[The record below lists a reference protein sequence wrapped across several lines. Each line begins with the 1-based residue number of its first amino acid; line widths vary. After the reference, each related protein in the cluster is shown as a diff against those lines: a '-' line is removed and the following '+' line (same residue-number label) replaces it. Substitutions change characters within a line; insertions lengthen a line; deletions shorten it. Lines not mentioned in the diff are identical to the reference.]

1 MLTETPAGQ
10 FEPGLSESDNR
21 NHCHPQGPIPNDS
34 GSDSRSRI
42 RRLPPKFRLQRVFC
56 LIGPP
61 PRRPARKK
69 ENIMSRD
76 LSKVRN
82 IGIAAHID
90 AGKTTVSERILY
102 YTGKIH
108 KMGEVHEGTAVMDF
122 DEEEQKRGIT
132 INSAATTCPWDRNG
146 ERYTIN
152 LIDTPGHV
160 DFTAEVERSLRVLDG
175 AVAVFDGKE
184 GVEAQ
189 SETVWRQAT
198 KYNVPR
204 ICFVNKMDKLG
215 ADFDFSFNSIIERL
229 GAPAV
234 AVQIPI
240 GQSNTFK
247 GIIDLLRGV
256 AIYYKLDDDKD
267 KGKTMV
273 EKPIPPEEQERFE
286 KWKHQLIEKVAETD
300 DALTEKYLN
309 GEEISDAELRAALR
323 KATISFKLHPVF
335 TGSAL
340 KYVGVQR
347 LLDGVVDYLPSPMDV
362 PAIKGHDLKDPEKI
376 LERHSNPDEPFSA
389 LAFKIVSD
397 QHGDLTY
404 IRVYSG
410 RLEKGSR
417 VLNANRGKRE
427 NISRMFQMH
436 AADRIPID
444 VAEAGDIVACIGIK
458 DALTGDTLCDQDH
471 PIILERPTFPEPV
484 ISMSIEP
491 KTAADKQKL
500 GEALTTL
507 KREDPTFRANYDD
520 ETGQTIIAGMGEL
533 HLEILGMRLT
543 RDHKVDV
550 IVGKPKVAYK
560 ETITKTVHNVRGKHV
575 KQSGG
580 RGQYGDCSIN
590 LEPFDGTGVDADTLK
605 KWNWADGIAFEN
617 KIFGGSIPK
626 EYIPSI
632 EYGCRMAAKTGVL
645 ASYPLI
651 NAKITL
657 VDGSYHQV
665 DSSQI
670 AFELAGQLA
679 FRDACS
685 KAGLTLLEPIM
696 KVVVT
701 TPEDFVGNVT
711 GDLNRRRGLIVNSE
725 QRGNTRVVEAEVPLS
740 EMFGYTTELR
750 SMSTGRASS
759 VMEPLKYAP
768 VPTSVRNAILE
779 EVG

>member
-1 MLTETPAGQ
+1 MP
-10 FEPGLSESDNR
+10 
-21 NHCHPQGPIPNDS
+21 
-34 GSDSRSRI
+34 
-42 RRLPPKFRLQRVFC
+42 
-56 LIGPP
+56 
-61 PRRPARKK
+61 
-69 ENIMSRD
+69 RD
-76 LSKVRN
+76 LSKIRN
-82 IGIAAHID
+82 IGIAAHIA

-132 INSAATTCPWDRNG
+132 INSAATTCPWERNG

-198 KYNVPR
+198 KYAVPR
-204 ICFVNKMDKLG
+204 VCFVNKMDKLG

-240 GQSNTFK
+240 GQSNTFQ
-247 GIIDLLRGV
+247 GIIDLIRGV
-256 AIYYKLDDDKD
+256 AIYFNLKDEKD
-267 KGKTMV
+267 KGKTAI
-273 EKPIPPEEQERFE
+273 EKPIPAEEKERYE
-286 KWKHQLIEKVAETD
+286 KWRHTLEEKAAELD
-300 DALTEKYLN
+300 DHLTEKYLN
-309 GEEISDAELRAALR
+309 GQPLTEQEIRTALR
-323 KATISFKLHPVF
+323 KGTIAFKCHPVF
-335 TGSAL
+335 CGSAL

-347 LLDGVVDYLPSPMDV
+347 LLDGVIDYLPSPMDL
-362 PAIKGHDLKDPEKI
+362 PAFQGHDVKDPEKI
-376 LERHSNPDEPFSA
+376 IERHSNSEEPFCG
-389 LAFKIVSD
+389 LVFKIVSD

-404 IRVYSG
+404 VRVYSG
-410 RLEKGSR
+410 KLEKGSR
-417 VLNANRGKRE
+417 VLNSTRNKRE

-436 AADRIPID
+436 AADRNPID
-444 VAEAGDIVACIGIK
+444 VAEAGDIVACIGVK
-458 DALTGDTLCDQDH
+458 DALTGDTLCDQDN
-471 PIILERPTFPEPV
+471 PIILEKPTFPEPV

-491 KTAADKQKL
+491 KTANDKQKL

-507 KREDPTFRANYDD
+507 RREDPTFHANYDE
-520 ETGQTIIAGMGEL
+520 ETGQTIIAGMREL
-533 HLEILGMRLT
+533 HLEILRMRLT

-550 IVGKPKVAYK
+550 LVGKRKVAYK
-560 ETITKTVHNVRGKHV
+560 ETITKKALNIRGKHV

-580 RGQYGDCSIN
+580 RGQYGDCTVNI
-590 LEPFDGTGVDADTLK
+590 EPFDGTGVDPEDLK
-605 KWNWADGIAFEN
+605 EWGWKDGFAFEN

-632 EYGCRMAAKTGVL
+632 EYGARMAAKTGVL

-651 NAKITL
+651 NCKVTL

-665 DSSQI
+665 DSSQV

-679 FRDACS
+679 FREAVT
-685 KAGLTLLEPIM
+685 KAAPTLLEPIM
-696 KVVVT
+696 RLVVT

-711 GDLNRRRGLIVNSE
+711 GDINRRRGVIVNSE

-768 VPTSVRNAILE
+768 VPTQVKNAILE

>member
-1 MLTETPAGQ
+1 MA
-10 FEPGLSESDNR
+10 
-21 NHCHPQGPIPNDS
+21 
-34 GSDSRSRI
+34 
-42 RRLPPKFRLQRVFC
+42 
-56 LIGPP
+56 
-61 PRRPARKK
+61 
-69 ENIMSRD
+69 RD
-76 LSKVRN
+76 LTKIRN

-132 INSAATTCPWDRNG
+132 INSAATTCPWDRFG
-146 ERYTIN
+146 DRYTIN

-204 ICFVNKMDKLG
+204 VCFINKMDKVG
-215 ADFDFSFNSIIERL
+215 ADFDFSFKSIRERL

-240 GQSNTFK
+240 GQASTFK
-247 GIIDLLRGV
+247 GMIDLLRGV
-256 AIYYKLDDDKD
+256 AIYYTVGDDKD
-267 KGKTMV
+267 RGMTAI
-273 EKPIPPEEQERFE
+273 EKPIPADEKGRYE
-286 KWKHQLIEKVAETD
+286 KWRHDLIEKVAETD
-300 DALTEKYLN
+300 DHLMGKYLISQ
-309 GEEISDAELRAALR
+309 EPTEQEIRKALRAA
-323 KATISFKLHPVF
+323 TINFKLHPVF

-347 LLDGVVDYLPSPMDV
+347 LLDGVIDYLPSPMDM
-362 PAIKGHDLKDPEKI
+362 PAIKGHDVKNPGKI
-376 LERHSNPDEPFSA
+376 VERHANPDEPFCG
-389 LAFKIVSD
+389 LVFKIVND

-404 IRVYSG
+404 VRIYSG

-417 VLNANRGKRE
+417 VLNSNRSKKE

-436 AADRIPID
+436 AADRNPID
-444 VAEAGDIVACIGIK
+444 VAESGDIVACIGIK
-458 DALTGDTLCDQDH
+458 DALTGDTLCNPDH

-507 KREDPTFRANYDD
+507 KREDPTFQANYDE
-520 ETGQTIIAGMGEL
+520 ETGQTIIHGMGEL
-533 HLEILGMRLT
+533 HLEILRMRLT
-543 RDHKVDV
+543 RDHGVEV
-550 IVGKPKVAYK
+550 NVGRPKVAYK
-560 ETITKTVHNVRGKHV
+560 ETIVGAAMNVRGKHV
-575 KQSGG
+575 KQTGG
-580 RGQYGDCSIN
+580 RGQYGDCTIN
-590 LEPFDGTGVDADTLK
+590 IEPFNGTGVEPEVLK
-605 KWNWADGIAFEN
+605 KWGWKEGFAFEN
-617 KIFGGSIPK
+617 KVFGGSIPK
-626 EYIPSI
+626 EYIPSV
-632 EYGCRMAAKTGVL
+632 EYGARMAAKTGVL
-645 ASYPLI
+645 ANYPLI
-651 NAKITL
+651 NVKVTL

-670 AFELAGQLA
+670 AFELAGQIA
-679 FRDACS
+679 FKEACQR
-685 KAGLTLLEPIM
+685 AGLTLLEPIM
-696 KVVVT
+696 KLVVT
-701 TPEDFVGNVT
+701 TPEEFVGNVT
-711 GDLNRRRGLIVNSE
+711 GDLNRRRGMIVNSD
-725 QRGNTRVVEAEVPLS
+725 QRGNTRMVEAEVPLS

-750 SMSTGRASS
+750 SMSQGRASA
-759 VMEPLKYAP
+759 VMEPLRYAAVP
-768 VPTSVRNAILE
+768 VNVRTAILE
-779 EVG
+779 SLK

>member
-1 MLTETPAGQ
+1 MP
-10 FEPGLSESDNR
+10 
-21 NHCHPQGPIPNDS
+21 
-34 GSDSRSRI
+34 
-42 RRLPPKFRLQRVFC
+42 
-56 LIGPP
+56 
-61 PRRPARKK
+61 
-69 ENIMSRD
+69 RD
-76 LSKVRN
+76 LSKIRN

-204 ICFVNKMDKLG
+204 ICFINKMDKLG
-215 ADFDFSFNSIIERL
+215 ADFDFSFKSILERL

-247 GIIDLLRGV
+247 GIIDLIRQV
-256 AIYYKLDDDKD
+256 AIYYNVADDKD
-267 KGKTMV
+267 KGKTQI
-273 EKPIPPEEQERFE
+273 EKPIPDDEKDRVEKWRHDLLEKCAELDDHLTDKYLTDPNTITEQE
-286 KWKHQLIEKVAETD
+286 I
-300 DALTEKYLN
+300 
-309 GEEISDAELRAALR
+309 RAALR
-323 KATISFKLHPVF
+323 KGTISFKCHPVF
-335 TGSAL
+335 CGSAL
-340 KYVGVQR
+340 RYVGVQR
-347 LLDGVVDYLPSPMDV
+347 LLDGVIDYLPSPMDL
-362 PAIKGHDLKDPEKI
+362 PPIHGHDVKDPEKTI
-376 LERHSNPDEPFSA
+376 ERKLTPEEPFCG
-389 LAFKIVSD
+389 LAFKIVND

-404 IRVYSG
+404 VRVYSG
-410 RLEKGSR
+410 KLEKGSR
-417 VLNANRGKRE
+417 VLNANRNKRE

-436 AADRIPID
+436 AADRNPID
-444 VAEAGDIVACIGIK
+444 IAEAGDIVACIGVK
-458 DALTGDTLCDQDH
+458 EALTGDTLCDQDN
-471 PIILERPTFPEPV
+471 PILLERPTFPDPV

-491 KTAADKQKL
+491 KTANDKQKL

-507 KREDPTFRANYDD
+507 RREDPTFHANYDE

-533 HLEILGMRLT
+533 HLEILRMRLT

-550 IVGKPKVAYK
+550 LVGKPKVAYK
-560 ETITKTVHNVRGKHV
+560 ETITGKAVNVRGKHV

-580 RGQYGDCSIN
+580 RGQYGDCIIN
-590 LEPFDGTGVDADTLK
+590 IEPFDGHGPDGKLLDADALK
-605 KWNWADGIAFEN
+605 KMTWKDNVAFEN

-626 EYIPSI
+626 EFIPSV
-632 EYGCRMAAKTGVL
+632 EYGVRMACKTGIL
-645 ASYPLI
+645 ANYPLI
-651 NAKITL
+651 NVKVTL

-679 FRDACS
+679 LREAAT

-711 GDLNRRRGLIVNSE
+711 GDLNKRRGIIVNSE

-740 EMFGYTTELR
+740 EMFGYTTDLR

-759 VMEPLKYAP
+759 VMEPLKYSQ
-768 VPTSVRNAILE
+768 VPTNVKNAILE
-779 EVG
+779 EIGA

>member
-1 MLTETPAGQ
+1 MA
-10 FEPGLSESDNR
+10 
-21 NHCHPQGPIPNDS
+21 
-34 GSDSRSRI
+34 
-42 RRLPPKFRLQRVFC
+42 
-56 LIGPP
+56 
-61 PRRPARKK
+61 
-69 ENIMSRD
+69 RD
-76 LSKVRN
+76 LTKIRN

-204 ICFVNKMDKLG
+204 VCFINKMDKVG
-215 ADFDFSFNSIIERL
+215 ADFDFSFNSIRERL

-240 GQSNTFK
+240 GQSSTFK
-247 GIIDLLRGV
+247 GMIDLLRGI
-256 AIYYKLDDDKD
+256 ALYYTVGDEKD
-267 KGKTMV
+267 RGTTIV
-273 EKPIPPEEQERFE
+273 EKPIPADEKARYE
-286 KWKHQLIEKVAETD
+286 KWRHDLIEKVAETD
-300 DALTEKYLN
+300 DHLMEKYLN
-309 GEEISDAELRAALR
+309 SQEPTEQELRKALRAA
-323 KATISFKLHPVF
+323 TINFKVHPVF

-347 LLDGVVDYLPSPMDV
+347 LLDGVIDYLPSPMDM
-362 PAIKGHDLKDPEKI
+362 PAIKGHDVKDPEKTI
-376 LERHSNPDEPFSA
+376 ERHPVPTDPFCG
-389 LAFKIVSD
+389 LVFKIVND

-404 IRVYSG
+404 VRIYSG
-410 RLEKGSR
+410 TLEKGSR
-417 VLNANRGKRE
+417 VLNSNRNKRE

-436 AADRIPID
+436 AADRNPID
-444 VAEAGDIVACIGIK
+444 VAESGDIVACIGIK
-458 DALTGDTLCDQDH
+458 EALTGDTLCDQDN
-471 PIILERPTFPEPV
+471 PIILERPTFPDPV

-507 KREDPTFRANYDD
+507 KREDPTFQANYDE

-533 HLEILGMRLT
+533 HLEILRLRLT
-543 RDHKVDV
+543 RDHHVEV
-550 IVGKPKVAYK
+550 NVGRPKVAYK
-560 ETITKTVHNVRGKHV
+560 ETIVGKAINIRGKHV

-580 RGQYGDCSIN
+580 RGQFGDCTVNI
-590 LEPFDGTGVDADTLK
+590 EPFDGTGVDADQLK
-605 KWNWADGIAFEN
+605 KWGWKDGFAFEN
-617 KIFGGSIPK
+617 KVFGGSIPK
-626 EYIPSI
+626 EYIPSV
-632 EYGCRMAAKTGVL
+632 EYGARMAAKTGVL
-645 ASYPLI
+645 ANYPLI
-651 NAKITL
+651 NVKVTL
-657 VDGSYHQV
+657 TDGSYHAV

-670 AFELAGQLA
+670 AFELAGQIA
-679 FRDACS
+679 FKEACQ

-696 KVVVT
+696 KIVVT

-711 GDLNRRRGLIVNSE
+711 GDLNRRRGMIVNSD
-725 QRGNTRVVEAEVPLS
+725 QRGHTRIVEAEVPLS

-759 VMEPLKYAP
+759 VMEPLRYAQ
-768 VPTSVRNAILE
+768 VPTNVKAAILE
-779 EVG
+779 SLK

>member
-1 MLTETPAGQ
+1 
-10 FEPGLSESDNR
+10 
-21 NHCHPQGPIPNDS
+21 
-34 GSDSRSRI
+34 
-42 RRLPPKFRLQRVFC
+42 
-56 LIGPP
+56 
-61 PRRPARKK
+61 
-69 ENIMSRD
+69 MSRD
-76 LSKVRN
+76 LTKIRN

-90 AGKTTVSERILY
+90 AGKTTVSERVLY

-240 GQSNTFK
+240 GQSDTFK
-247 GIIDLLRGV
+247 GIMDLLREV

-267 KGKTMV
+267 KGKTVV
-273 EKPIPPEEQERFE
+273 EKPIPPEERERFD

-309 GEEISDAELRAALR
+309 GEQISEAELRAALR
-323 KATISFKLHPVF
+323 RATISFKLHPVF

-347 LLDGVVDYLPSPMDV
+347 LIDGVVDYLPSPMDV

-376 LERHSNPDEPFSA
+376 IERHSNPDEPFSA

-404 IRVYSG
+404 IRLYSG

-436 AADRIPID
+436 AADRNPID

-507 KREDPTFRANYDD
+507 KREDPTFQASYDE

-533 HLEILGMRLT
+533 HLEILRMRLT

-560 ETITKTVHNVRGKHV
+560 ETITKTVLNVRGKHV

-590 LEPFDGTGVDADTLK
+590 LEPFTGEGVEAETLK
-605 KWNWADGIAFEN
+605 KWGWADGIAFEN

-626 EYIPSI
+626 EFIPSI
-632 EYGCRMAAKTGVL
+632 EYGARMAAKTGVL
-645 ASYPLI
+645 ANYPLI

-679 FRDACS
+679 FKDACG

-701 TPEDFVGNVT
+701 TPEEFVGNVT

-759 VMEPLKYAP
+759 VMEPLKYSQ
-768 VPTSVRNAILE
+768 VPNSVKAAILE
-779 EVG
+779 ENA

>member
-1 MLTETPAGQ
+1 MA
-10 FEPGLSESDNR
+10 
-21 NHCHPQGPIPNDS
+21 
-34 GSDSRSRI
+34 
-42 RRLPPKFRLQRVFC
+42 
-56 LIGPP
+56 
-61 PRRPARKK
+61 
-69 ENIMSRD
+69 RD
-76 LSKVRN
+76 LSKIRN

-146 ERYTIN
+146 ERYTVN

-204 ICFVNKMDKLG
+204 VCFINKMDKIG
-215 ADFDFSFNSIIERL
+215 ADFDFSFNSIRERL

-240 GQSNTFK
+240 GQSSTFK
-247 GIIDLLRGV
+247 GMIDLVRGV
-256 AIYYKLDDDKD
+256 ALYYNVGDDKD
-267 KGKTMV
+267 RGMTV
-273 EKPIPPEEQERFE
+273 TEKPIPAEEKERFE
-286 KWKHQLIEKVAETD
+286 KWRHELIEKVAETD
-300 DALTEKYLN
+300 DHLMEKYLN
-309 GEEISDAELRAALR
+309 SQEPTQEELRKALR
-323 KATISFKLHPVF
+323 AATISFKVHPVF

-347 LLDGVVDYLPSPMDV
+347 LLDGVIDYLPAPIDM
-362 PAIKGHDLKDPEKI
+362 PAIKGHDVKDPDKVI
-376 LERHSNPDEPFSA
+376 ERHPNPDEPFCG
-389 LAFKIVSD
+389 LAFKIVND

-404 IRVYSG
+404 VRIYSG
-410 RLEKGSR
+410 KLEKGSR
-417 VLNANRGKRE
+417 VLNSNRNKRE

-436 AADRIPID
+436 AADRNPID
-444 VAEAGDIVACIGIK
+444 VAESGDIVACIGIK
-458 DALTGDTLCDQDH
+458 DALTGDTLCDSDN
-471 PIILERPTFPEPV
+471 PIILERPTFPDPV

-507 KREDPTFRANYDD
+507 KREDPTFQANYDE

-533 HLEILGMRLT
+533 HLEILRLRLT
-543 RDHKVDV
+543 RDHGVEV
-550 IVGKPKVAYK
+550 NVGRPKVAYK
-560 ETITKTVHNVRGKHV
+560 ETISGSAVNVRGKHV

-580 RGQYGDCSIN
+580 RGQFGDCTIN
-590 LEPFDGTGVDADTLK
+590 IQPFDGTGVDAETLK
-605 KWNWADGIAFEN
+605 KWGWKDGFAFEN
-617 KIFGGSIPK
+617 KVFGGSIPK
-626 EYIPSI
+626 EYIPSV
-632 EYGCRMAAKTGVL
+632 EYGARMAAKTGVL
-645 ASYPLI
+645 ANYPLI
-651 NAKITL
+651 NVKVTL
-657 VDGSYHQV
+657 TDGSYHPV
-665 DSSQI
+665 DSSQV
-670 AFELAGQLA
+670 AFELAGQIA
-679 FRDACS
+679 FKEACQ

-701 TPEDFVGNVT
+701 TPEEFVGNVT
-711 GDLNRRRGLIVNSE
+711 GDLNRRRGIIVNSD
-725 QRGNTRVVEAEVPLS
+725 QRGNTRMVEAEVPLS

-759 VMEPLKYAP
+759 VMEPLRYSP
-768 VPTSVRNAILE
+768 VPTNVKNAILE
-779 EVG
+779 SLK